1 MFDLSDG
8 EVHLWC
14 AASGENDDPSLIE
27 AARRILSAEEIAR
40 MERMRFPKGRQLF
53 AVSHLLVRT
62 TLSHYTGRPPG
73 EWRFVRSEHGKP
85 LILADPEPSPLRF
98 SLAHTAGLAVVA
110 VTCKSDI
117 GVDVERVDRPVKA
130 RGLINRFFSPEEAA
144 ELGKLPPG
152 RLQDHFFL
160 YWTLKEAYIK
170 ALGRGLSH
178 PLDSFGFHL
187 AGERPCRIGISGMD
201 LPVSGGL
208 RFALIEPMPPYVTA
222 VSVLSSWPKPVI
234 LRCYQTVLPGG
245 ATPLICEPVG
255 LSAGIACLPPYT
267 AAPGPQVS
275 D

>member
-1 MFDLSDG
+1 VLDLSDG

-14 AASGENDDPSLIE
+14 AVPGDWNDPGLIDS
-27 AARRILSAEEIAR
+27 ARHILAAEEIAR
-40 MERMRFPKGRQLF
+40 MERMRFPERRHLF
-53 AVSHLLVRT
+53 LVSHLLVRT
-62 TLSHYTGRPPG
+62 TLSHYAGRPPG
-73 EWRFVRSEHGKP
+73 EWRFIRSEHGKP
-85 LILADPEPSPLRF
+85 LILAETEPSPLKF

-110 VTCKSDI
+110 VTCASDI

-187 AGERPCRIGISGMD
+187 TGARPCRIGFSGTD
-201 LPVSGGL
+201 LPVSGGR
-208 RFALIEPMPPYVTA
+208 RFALIEPLPSYVAA
-222 VSVLSSWPKPVI
+222 VSVLSARPESVL
-234 LRCYQTVLPGG
+234 LRCYQAVPPGG
-245 ATPLICEPVG
+245 ATPLIREPVG
-255 LSAGIACLPPYT
+255 LSEGIECLPQD
-267 AAPGPQVS
+267 AAASGS
-275 D
+275 RISG